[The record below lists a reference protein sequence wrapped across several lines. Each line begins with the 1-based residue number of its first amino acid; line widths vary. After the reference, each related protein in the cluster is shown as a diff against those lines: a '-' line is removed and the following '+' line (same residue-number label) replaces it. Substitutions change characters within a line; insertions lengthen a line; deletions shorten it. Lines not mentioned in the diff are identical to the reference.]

1 MSISD
6 GANYAPS
13 AEAEQVVGPGEF
25 RFAAAFLDH
34 GHINGQVNGLLDAGG
49 ELVAVYDTD
58 PARLKAERFPTV
70 RVVEHFADILED
82 DSIQLVASAAIPNQR
97 AEIGVQ
103 VLEAGKDYFTDKS
116 PFTTLE
122 QLEAVRRT
130 VERTNCRYFVYY
142 AERVHNEAA
151 WRAGRNHAERRNW

>member
-1 MSISD
+1 MNF
-6 GANYAPS
+6 GC
-13 AEAEQVVGPGEF
+13 
-25 RFAAAFLDH
+25 AAFLDH

-58 PARLKAERFPTV
+58 PARLKAFCERFPTV
-70 RVVEHFADILED
+70 RVVEHFAGILED

-103 VLEAGKDYFTDKS
+103 VLEAGRITS
-116 PFTTLE
+116 RTSRRSTLE

-130 VERTNCRYFVYY
+130 VERTNRRYRVH
-142 AERVHNEAA
+142 ERIHNEAA
-151 WRAGRNHAERRNW
+151 CDGRNHAERRNWWSFRY

>member
-1 MSISD
+1 M
-6 GANYAPS
+6 
-13 AEAEQVVGPGEF
+13 
-25 RFAAAFLDH
+25 
-34 GHINGQVNGLLDAGG
+34 
-49 ELVAVYDTD
+49 
-58 PARLKAERFPTV
+58 

-122 QLEAVRRT
+122 QLKPFDERLKQQIDGTSSITLSVFTTRLLGERAKSRGAAKLVR
-130 VERTNCRYFVYY
+130 
-142 AERVHNEAA
+142 
-151 WRAGRNHAERRNW
+151 